1 MAESTK
7 PAKATLPK
15 SVFGVD
21 VPNHE
26 LLKLAYDAFLAN
38 SRQAS
43 ATTKTRGEVRGG
55 GKKPWRQ
62 KGTGRAR
69 FGSTRN
75 PIWRHGGIVFG
86 PRGNENYTKKLSKTS
101 KRVALRQALTLANQE
116 KKIVVSEIK
125 TSGKTAEIAKFLT
138 AQKVS
143 EKDRVLLVVDEKTP
157 EIMRATNNLAN
168 ALLVRANYLS
178 VYYILNADK
187 IIITPA
193 AVKVVEAWLA
203 KEEN

>member
-7 PAKATLPK
+7 PAKAALPK
-15 SVFGVD
+15 SVFEVD

-55 GKKPWRQ
+55 GKKPWKQ

-86 PRGNENYTKKLSKTS
+86 PRGNENYSKKLSKTS
-101 KRVALRQALTLANQE
+101 KHVALRQALTLANQD
-116 KKIVVSEIK
+116 KKILVSDIK
-125 TSGKTAEIAKFLT
+125 TAGKTAEVAKFL
-138 AQKVS
+138 AAKKCS

-157 EIMRATNNLAN
+157 ELMRATNNLAN
-168 ALLVRANYLS
+168 ALLVRAQYLS

-187 IIITPA
+187 IVITPA
-193 AVKVVEAWLA
+193 AVKAVESWLA
-203 KEEN
+203 KEAK